1 MGLTKDLHRAVHNA
15 EARLRATNG
24 MGRKDYLKRGKD
36 EIRIMYRSMQEVLV
50 ENKKDITQN
59 QLRQMRKQAIKF
71 AKKINAIEEI

>member
-1 MGLTKDLHRAVHNA
+1 
-15 EARLRATNG
+15 

-36 EIRIMYRSMQEVLV
+36 EIRIMYRTIQEVLV

>member
-1 MGLTKDLHRAVHNA
+1 MGLTKDLHRAVHDA
-15 EARLRATNG
+15 TARLRATKG

-36 EIRIMYRSMQEVLV
+36 EIRIIYRSIQEVLV

-71 AKKINAIEEI
+71 AKKNKCY

>member
-1 MGLTKDLHRAVHNA
+1 
-15 EARLRATNG
+15 

-36 EIRIMYRSMQEVLV
+36 EIRIMYRSMQGVLV

-71 AKKINAIEEI
+71 AKKNKCN